1 MRQLGPH
8 APGEVFTM
16 TSMARWAGVVTLLAL
31 VAGPAAAEMPKL
43 DLPLDCEPGKTCFVQ
58 KFVDVDPGP
67 EFQDYLC
74 GQASDPNHTGTDFRL
89 LNVGAAAGVVVK
101 AAAPGTVAKTREGV
115 ADKIVSSDAEA
126 KAVSSYGLGN
136 AVIIDHGDGWQT
148 IYGHMLRGSIK
159 VRSGDHVEAGT
170 PLGEIGLSGLTEYA
184 HVHFEVRHDGKV
196 VDPYTGVTGSTACV
210 TDAAKAT
217 AATLWASDV
226 LAATASNETHLLE
239 ADFAG
244 APVTPADLEVGL
256 TPEAAA
262 GPTSPGLVFYARAMN
277 MREGDQMR
285 FVLEGPAGW
294 GQEHAMPPL
303 DRWKA
308 TYVGFA
314 GKKLKTDHWPAGH
327 YTGRVEIY
335 RDGRVVAT
343 AKRELTMPE

>member
-1 MRQLGPH
+1 
-8 APGEVFTM
+8 M
-16 TSMARWAGVVTLLAL
+16 TSMAGWVVGIAVAGLL
-31 VAGPAAAEMPKL
+31 AGPAAAEMPKL
-43 DLPLDCEPGKTCFVQ
+43 ALPLDCEPGKSCFVQ
-58 KFVDVDPGP
+58 KYVDVDPGP

-74 GQASDPNHTGTDFRL
+74 GHASDPNHTGTDFRL
-89 LNVGAAAGVVVK
+89 LNVSAASGVLVK
-101 AAAPGTVAKTREGV
+101 AAAAGTVAKTREGV
-115 ADKIVSSDAEA
+115 TDKIVSSDAEA

-217 AATLWASDV
+217 AATLWAPEV
-226 LAATASNETHLLE
+226 LAATASNDSHIL
-239 ADFAG
+239 DVGFAG

-256 TPEAAA
+256 KPEAAA

-314 GKKLKTDHWPAGH
+314 GKKLKTARWPTGR

-335 RDGRVVAT
+335 RAGRVVGT
-343 AKRELTMPE
+343 AVGALDLGE